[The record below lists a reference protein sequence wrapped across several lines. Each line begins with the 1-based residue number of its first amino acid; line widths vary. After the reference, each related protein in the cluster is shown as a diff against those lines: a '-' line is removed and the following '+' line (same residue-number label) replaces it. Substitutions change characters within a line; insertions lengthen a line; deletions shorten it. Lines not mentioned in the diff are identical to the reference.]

1 MDENL
6 IHEKTIYFDFIL
18 AGVRSV
24 AFFFSAISTQGPRK
38 KTQKDKDK
46 TDDENGAE
54 SDGEPFTESQ
64 VSSTSSQTWISTHPA
79 IVNKKLRPS
88 LSYWIA
94 LTTPNGAPA
103 NPITVHRALLECG
116 VDATASQVCF
126 SFDVLTIS
134 AK

>member
-1 MDENL
+1 M
-6 IHEKTIYFDFIL
+6 
-18 AGVRSV
+18 
-24 AFFFSAISTQGPRK
+24 QGPRK

-46 TDDENGAE
+46 TDDKTGAE

-64 VSSTSSQTWISTHPA
+64 ISSTSSQTWISTHPA
-79 IVNKKLRPS
+79 IINKKLRPS

-126 SFDVLTIS
+126 SFGVLSIS
-134 AK
+134 TRKRESKEA

>member
-1 MDENL
+1 MCA
-6 IHEKTIYFDFIL
+6 KC
-18 AGVRSV
+18 VSR
-24 AFFFSAISTQGPRK
+24 QGPRK
-38 KTQKDKDK
+38 KTQKGNDK

-54 SDGEPFTESQ
+54 SHGEPFTESQ

-79 IVNKKLRPS
+79 IINKKPS

-103 NPITVHRALLECG
+103 NPKTVHRALLECG

-126 SFDVLTIS
+126 PFGVLSIS
-134 AK
+134 TR